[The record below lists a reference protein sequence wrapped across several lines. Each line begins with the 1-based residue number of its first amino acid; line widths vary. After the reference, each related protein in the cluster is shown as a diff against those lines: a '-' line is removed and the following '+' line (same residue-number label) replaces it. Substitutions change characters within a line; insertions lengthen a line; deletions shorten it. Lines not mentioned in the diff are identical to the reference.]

1 MVRCEKCFQMYDD
14 NIAMGVC
21 PHCGYFEGFEEEDL
35 RYLPIGT
42 ILQGRYSIGGVIG
55 AGGFGITYRAWD
67 LQHNVCK
74 AVKEYFQQGVA
85 NRIPGTTEVI
95 ISAPK
100 KTEEFEYGRM
110 RLLNEAQ
117 IIAKF
122 QSKAIVKVDDY
133 FEENNTSYMVMEYIE
148 TKTLED
154 YIVESKCVL
163 EPQQAINMALNICE
177 ALDEIHKVGVIHRDI
192 SPDNIFIDD
201 DGNVKIIDFGSARL
215 SREIDDDRMIVL
227 KPGFAPP
234 EQYEKIDL
242 SDDKQREWTDI
253 YALGATL
260 YMALT
265 GVVPAESSDRKADF
279 DNHTDRVCY
288 PKEINPMIPEFLNN
302 AIMKAMAINAHERF
316 QNAKELAE
324 VLRQEKDVLPVE
336 VVRKRKKK
344 RRTYGIGGG
353 ILAVVVLLAVF
364 GFNIGKQREDVLLE
378 AANISVWYSVDENNE
393 NAKNKA
399 MQDILDD
406 ITSSN
411 VFTRVKIEVEAI
423 PEEEYEQRLEEA
435 YQNDSMPTV
444 FESVEKDV
452 DCMEDTIELEDI
464 IKEAGKNNC
473 YYLKDYDKYFEDYK
487 QVPTGFQ
494 IPVVYLN
501 TVIVQDYTE
510 EFTFDSMED
519 LMGLAEGEFRFMPTA
534 LKLEMKETYEKM
546 YSDFNL
552 YETKMDVTDEGK
564 QTFLDGECAA
574 YFSDTSDYMEVQS
587 SLPGQ
592 YVMIPLGADEVICE
606 FTNYW
611 SVSECDKK
619 EEKAGIEVVKTFLTD
634 NAQDKFYLQNANS
647 GLPIH
652 KKTVNNYVS
661 VRHKFETIL
670 SGCEEYIFEKE

>member
-1 MVRCEKCFQMYDD
+1 MGRCERCFQTYDD
-14 NIAMGVC
+14 DIAMGVC
-21 PHCGYFEGFEEEDL
+21 PHCGYFEGFQEEDL

-42 ILQGRYSIGGVIG
+42 ILQGRYCIGGVIG
-55 AGGFGITYRAWD
+55 AGGFGITYKAWD

-100 KTEEFEYGRM
+100 RAEEFEYGRT

-133 FEENNTSYMVMEYIE
+133 FEENNTSYMVMEYVE
-148 TKTLED
+148 TKTLEN
-154 YIVESKCVL
+154 YIIEAKRVL
-163 EPQQAINMALNICE
+163 EPQQAIDMALNICE
-177 ALDEIHKVGVIHRDI
+177 ALDEIHKAGVIHRDI

-242 SDDKQREWTDI
+242 TDDKQQAWTDI

-260 YMALT
+260 YMSLT
-265 GVVPAESSDRKADF
+265 GVIPAESSDRKADF
-279 DNHTDRVCY
+279 DNNTDRVCY

-302 AIMKAMAINAHERF
+302 AIMTAMAINVHERF
-316 QNAKELAE
+316 QNAIEFAE

-353 ILAVVVLLAVF
+353 ILAAVVMLAIF
-364 GFNIGKQREDVLLE
+364 GFNISKQREDVLLE
-378 AANISVWYSVDENNE
+378 AANITIWYSVDENNE
-393 NAKNKA
+393 SAKNAA
-399 MQDILDD
+399 MQDILED

-411 VFTRVKIEVEAI
+411 VFTRVNIEVESI
-423 PEEEYEQRLEEA
+423 PEEVYEQRLEEA
-435 YQNDSMPTV
+435 YRNNSMPTI
-444 FESVEKDV
+444 FESVEKDMI
-452 DCMEDTIELEDI
+452 CMENALNLESL
-464 IKEAGKNNC
+464 IKEAGKGDF
-473 YYLKDYDKYFEDYK
+473 YYLEDYDKYFTDYK

-501 TVIVQDYTE
+501 TAIVQDYSE
-510 EFTFDSMED
+510 EFTFDTMED
-519 LMGLAEGEFRFMPTA
+519 LMSLGEAGLRFMPTA
-534 LKLEMKETYEKM
+534 LKPEMKETYEKM
-546 YSDFNL
+546 YSEFEL
-552 YETKMDVTDEGK
+552 YETRMDVTIEGK
-564 QTFLDGECAA
+564 NAFLDGECAA
-574 YFSDTSDYMEVQS
+574 YFSDTSDYMEVQA

-592 YVMIPLGADEVICE
+592 YVMIPVAADDVICK

-611 SVSECDKK
+611 SVSESEDNEETAGK
-619 EEKAGIEVVKTFLTD
+619 EIIKAFLTD

-652 KKTVNNYVS
+652 KKTVSNYVS
-661 VRHKFETIL
+661 VRHKFEEML
-670 SGCEEYIFEKE
+670 SNCEDYIFEKE